1 MLSLAVAVSAVS
13 CLEEMEVAQPKP
25 EGSDETILVP
35 RVKSFTN
42 QYITKAY
49 APNETKITSLALLVF
64 NREGAL
70 VHLTETSN
78 AAGVSSI
85 TLNKSLLNSP
95 EQRAKLASAT
105 VVMIA
110 NVSLDNIKK
119 SDGTTLRSN
128 KTTLTLEEMEQ
139 FSINFEDTKT
149 VVTSLGD
156 GFTGFPMIGGK
167 KGVNLNPTAD
177 QQSAIE
183 VGLKILYAKINFS
196 ISVAEGT
203 ENKPY
208 EGVTP
213 QFKLN
218 NYSVFNASMATTLAI
233 PEEEGKPVRDFLGN
247 VADESILGTSDEAT
261 ASSSY
266 TYTTSGAAGTASGT
280 TTLTGNNP
288 VNFTFYVSESR
299 YNHNLTYDDLSSIY
313 PADWKISASNA
324 YEEDVKDYN
333 PDTDADKLNGVKYFY
348 DDLIQQYK
356 PKLATQSPDG
366 APAAGMA
373 TYVILDGSYTD
384 YRGTVWDVKYKVY
397 LGKDNAHNF
406 HVDRNSE
413 YTNLITIKGIRNND
427 SYGDNKESVWVDHRV
442 NVSTGDLAGNVTI
455 TRETLIDSHIEVRP
469 LRVKWTGNEYDG
481 VRVYLPTDSNGN
493 LIDWIGIERYTGNNN
508 VEASVYCY
516 AVDESTGERIP
527 TGKRKYFT
535 TSLIEELQNKEGE
548 YGVRVDEDTQKKY
561 IYLLN
566 NECAWI
572 YFDENTGSAA
582 READINL
589 DFYTKSGSTQT
600 VKYKVKQRGLQT
612 VGGYAIESYEEYL
625 HTYDSDDKYNLST
638 SPVDYTQQGLAWGF
652 VDHKLSQNTLVST
665 TDVPTTLLKNQMIKQ
680 YAYDYF
686 HESDNTNSRYGYK
699 YTKASG
705 SWANASFGTGL
716 TFTDVASTNRYITV
730 KDMGTIPEN
739 AYQYCLSKNKF
750 EADELGNVSMTINWY
765 LPDVHEMQA
774 ILDASKSGE
783 TPVDLDS
790 EAYYWSSQPSFSTAG
805 TYINEST
812 DNARAASMQEGIT
825 DRPRDNQHRIRCVY
839 ASSGIDLDEEDMEDR
854 VPDGV
859 GGNYVVYMKAWNN
872 GSVGYFNY
880 LLPPAEPGESSTEW
894 VYNTTETN
902 YPNKDNANSISGE
915 KFHYIKTTDKYGN
928 AIEGFNI
935 NPVET
940 SSWTEYDPAI
950 GSPDGYYTTLATY
963 PGLTEFT
970 LTKRTIGEAYK
981 PSTTKKAATQTV
993 TNGSM
998 IVLDKKL
1005 PSAPNLNTLDHLSN
1019 GTMLNI
1025 SFDQSKGTTQ
1035 PAFLYDQL
1043 VSGTT
1048 ATNTKYWIKPVYL
1061 GTTYD
1066 MDGLS
1071 KDDYQEGTDS
1081 GIGGSQSQYL
1091 GGSLDKAKQSAFE
1104 RAYENAKIAALE
1116 NLNKLTTTIYQGY
1129 TLDESSIYYSPDDLK
1144 WDSSI
1149 GVSYSNQSGNKY
1161 TGWTI
1166 TCTVTLKAHGT
1177 FNENATLELFSQN
1190 PETGKW
1196 GDPVSNP
1203 TPLTPAINTDELR
1216 MYCGNSFTIS
1226 LSEAAKQQGYEI
1238 TKVKVHY
1245 IGGNLVDEY
1254 GTANLDKAYA
1264 RFVDG
1269 EISLPTDRKTV
1280 NVIGST
1286 ETLQLS
1292 GMDYNENQN
1301 DGTGTHEWSGSGRES
1316 VTLVLADYLVATN
1329 LDGLNVVYVYQYTNT
1344 PRQPGKYIV
1353 VDQIEVKCSKR
1364 KNATFDFKQIYINS
1378 GSLET
1383 SECTV
1388 KHITVTAEGG
1398 TDETPTAI
1406 TSDGLKLYSGSKVTF
1421 KALDGYVINS
1431 ITGDPDLAFTGSQQI
1446 VEFSNLPEK
1455 TIAEKIVVL
1464 YSKDDSI

>member
-1 MLSLAVAVSAVS
+1 MKRYFRYIFLTLILGIMAMS
-13 CLEEMEVAQPKP
+13 CVEEMDVPQPKP
-25 EGSDETILVP
+25 GNDAVTLVP
-35 RVKSFTN
+35 RVKSFSN
-42 QYITKAY
+42 QYVTKSDY
-49 APNETKITSLALLVF
+49 STEETKITKLAVLVF
-64 NREGAL
+64 DSNTEPKL
-70 VHLTETSN
+70 VHIEEASGENITSLR
-78 AAGVSSI
+78 
-85 TLNKSLLNSP
+85 LNKSLLN
-95 EQRAKLASAT
+95 KCDVTKAT
-105 VVMIA
+105 IVMIA
-110 NVSLDNIKK
+110 NVDLANVENSGGTSIK
-119 SDGTTLRSN
+119 DAYADTDTTLELDDLNDYSFHFADD
-128 KTTLTLEEMEQ
+128 Q
-139 FSINFEDTKT
+139 T
-149 VVTSLGD
+149 VVTSLGG
-156 GFTGFPMIGGK
+156 GFNGFPMIGISGPLDLSSSVDHST
-167 KGVNLNPTAD
+167 GLQVNL
-177 QQSAIE
+177 Q
-183 VGLKILYAKINFS
+183 ILYAKVNFS
-196 ISVAEGT
+196 ISVAPGT
-203 ENKPY
+203 ENQNY
-208 EGVTP
+208 TGVTP
-213 QFKLN
+213 SFTLSG
-218 NYSVFNASMATTLAI
+218 YSVHNVSTATSYVKPAGATTAGYAYANDSGVSV
-233 PEEEGKPVRDFLGN
+233 EKTN
-247 VADESILGTSDEAT
+247 TSE
-261 ASSSY
+261 
-266 TYTTSGAAGTASGT
+266 
-280 TTLTGNNP
+280 
-288 VNFTFYVSESR
+288 FTFYVAENR
-299 YNHNLTYDDLSSIY
+299 YQPTPDLSSIY
-313 PADWKISASNA
+313 PTGWTTSDPK
-324 YEEDVKDYN
+324 EDVENY
-333 PDTDADKLNGVKYFY
+333 DAQNDEDKINGVKYFY
-348 DDLIQQYK
+348 DDLVQQYK
-356 PKLATQSPDG
+356 PKLAT
-366 APAAGMA
+366 AAGGTPTNGKA
-373 TYVILDGSYTD
+373 TYVKVKGTYID
-384 YRGTVWDVKYKVY
+384 YRGTNWAVNYKVY
-397 LGKDNAHNF
+397 LGKDNSQNF
-406 HVDRNSE
+406 EVDRNSE
-413 YTNLITIKGIRNND
+413 YTNHLTIKGIRNND
-427 SYGDNKESVWVDHRV
+427 SYGYGDNKESVWVDHRV

-535 TSLIEELQNKEGE
+535 TSLIEELQNKKGE
-548 YGVRVDEDTQKKY
+548 YGVKEDNGKKY

-566 NECAWI
+566 GECAWI
-572 YFDENTGSAA
+572 YFDEYTGAA
-582 READINL
+582 DRDAVLKL
-589 DFYTKSGSTQT
+589 DFYTKSGSINP
-600 VKYKVKQRGLQT
+600 VEYKIKQRGLQT

-765 LPDVHEMQA
+765 LPDVYEMQA
-774 ILDASKSGE
+774 ILNASQSGD

-812 DNARAASMQEGIT
+812 NNARAASIQEGIS
-825 DRPRDNQHRIRCVY
+825 DRPRENQHRIRCVY
-839 ASSGIDLDEEDMEDR
+839 ASNGIDLDEEDMEDR

-880 LLPPAEPGESSTEW
+880 LLPPAEPGESSTDW

-902 YPNKDNANSISGE
+902 YPNKDNASSISGE
-915 KFHYIKTTDKYGN
+915 KFSYIKTSDKDGN
-928 AIEGFNI
+928 PIEGFNI
-935 NPVET
+935 NPGET

-970 LTKRTIGEAYK
+970 LTKRMFGEAYK

-1043 VSGTT
+1043 VSGTSSV
-1048 ATNTKYWIKPVYL
+1048 NTRNWIKPEYSL
-1061 GTTYD
+1061 KQYPLDPEEYTKEAGGEGSETGISTGTSRYQQASEESARKNAFDGTTD
-1066 MDGLS
+1066 ISTVTNRVDGA
-1071 KDDYQEGTDS
+1071 YT
-1081 GIGGSQSQYL
+1081 
-1091 GGSLDKAKQSAFE
+1091 KAK
-1104 RAYENAKIAALE
+1104 NDAKA
-1116 NLNKLTTTIYQGY
+1116 K
-1129 TLDESSIYYSPDDLK
+1129 LDEILK
-1144 WDSSI
+1144 AYPTSEGWVHSEI
-1149 GVSYSNQSGNKY
+1149 NYEEVSYSSTNTANIQWTAPQIETRTTLGRTWTSKV
-1161 TGWTI
+1161 TI
-1166 TCTVTLKAHGT
+1166 TCTVTVTASVTVTKPSVGEVYAQVEGT
-1177 FNENATLELFSQN
+1177 
-1190 PETGKW
+1190 GRW
-1196 GDPVSNP
+1196 GDPVATS

-1254 GTANLDKAYA
+1254 GTGNFDKAYA

-1269 EISLPTDRKTV
+1269 EISLPTDPKRV

-1329 LDGLNVVYVYQYTNT
+1329 LEGLNVVYVYQYTNT
-1344 PRQPGKYIV
+1344 PRQPGKHIV

-1364 KNATFDFKQIYINS
+1364 KNATFDFKQIYIDS

-1398 TDETPTAI
+1398 TVETPTAI

>member
-1 MLSLAVAVSAVS
+1 MKRYFRYIFLTLILGIMAIS
-13 CLEEMEVAQPKP
+13 CVEEMDVPQPKP
-25 EGSDETILVP
+25 GNDAVTLVP
-35 RVKSFTN
+35 RVKSFSN
-42 QYITKAY
+42 QYVTKSDY
-49 APNETKITSLALLVF
+49 SKDETKITKLAVLVF
-64 NREGAL
+64 DSNTEPKL
-70 VHLTETSN
+70 VHIEEASGENITSLR
-78 AAGVSSI
+78 
-85 TLNKSLLNSP
+85 LNKSLLN
-95 EQRAKLASAT
+95 KCDVTKAT
-105 VVMIA
+105 IVMIA
-110 NVSLDNIKK
+110 NVDLANVENSGGTSIK
-119 SDGTTLRSN
+119 DAYADTDTTLELDDLNDYSFHF
-128 KTTLTLEEMEQ
+128 TEGQ
-139 FSINFEDTKT
+139 T

-156 GFTGFPMIGGK
+156 GFNGFPMIGISGPLDLSSS
-167 KGVNLNPTAD
+167 VDHST
-177 QQSAIE
+177 
-183 VGLKILYAKINFS
+183 GLPVHLQILYAKVNFS
-196 ISVAEGT
+196 ISVAPGT
-203 ENKPY
+203 ENQNY
-208 EGVTP
+208 TGVTP
-213 QFKLN
+213 SFTLSG
-218 NYSVFNASMATTLAI
+218 YSVHNVSKRTPYTQPTGATVSTDYAYTG
-233 PEEEGKPVRDFLGN
+233 EGKRVTDLN
-247 VADESILGTSDEAT
+247 ANAVS
-261 ASSSY
+261 
-266 TYTTSGAAGTASGT
+266 
-280 TTLTGNNP
+280 
-288 VNFTFYVSESR
+288 FTFYVAESR
-299 YNHNLTYDDLSSIY
+299 YAHNSTLQGVYPDDSWLTTTHYDDL
-313 PADWKISASNA
+313 K
-324 YEEDVKDYN
+324 
-333 PDTDADKLNGVKYFY
+333 
-348 DDLIQQYK
+348 QQYK
-356 PKLATQSPDG
+356 PKIANLETGTPS
-366 APAAGMA
+366 AGLA
-373 TYVILDGSYTD
+373 TYVIVSGTYKD
-384 YRGTVWDVKYKVY
+384 YRGTNWTVDYKVY
-397 LGKDNAHNF
+397 LGKDNSQNF
-406 HVDRNSE
+406 EVDRNSE
-413 YTNLITIKGIRNND
+413 YTNELTIKGIRNNY
-427 SYGDNKESVWVDHRV
+427 SYSDNAQSVWVDHRV

-469 LRVKWTGNEYDG
+469 LRVKWTGNKYDG

-566 NECAWI
+566 GECAWI
-572 YFDENTGSAA
+572 YFDEYTSTSEDRTASI
-582 READINL
+582 EL
-589 DFYTKSGSTQT
+589 EFYTASGPQTPEVYNITQR
-600 VKYKVKQRGLQT
+600 KLQSL
-612 VGGYAIESYEEYL
+612 GGYAIESYEEYL

-825 DRPRDNQHRIRCVY
+825 DRPRENQHRIRCVY
-839 ASSGIDLDEEDMEDR
+839 ASNGIDLDEEDMEDR

-872 GSVGYFNY
+872 GSYGYFNY
-880 LLPPAEPGESSTEW
+880 LLPAAETRESSTDW

-902 YPNKDNANSISGE
+902 YPNKDNASSISGE
-915 KFHYIKTTDKYGN
+915 KFSYIKTSDKDGN
-928 AIEGFNI
+928 PIEGFNI
-935 NPVET
+935 NPGET
-940 SSWTEYDPAI
+940 SSWTEYNPVI

-970 LTKRTIGEAYK
+970 LTKRNIGEAYK

-993 TNGSM
+993 TNDTI

-1005 PSAPNLNTLDHLSN
+1005 PPASDLKTLDHLSN
-1019 GTMLNI
+1019 GSMLNI

-1043 VSGTT
+1043 VSGTSSV
-1048 ATNTKYWIKPVYL
+1048 NTRNWIKPEYSLKQYPLDPEEYTKEAGGEGSETGISTGTSRYQQASVESARKNAFD
-1061 GTTYD
+1061 GTTD
-1066 MDGLS
+1066 ISTLTNRVDGA
-1071 KDDYQEGTDS
+1071 YT
-1081 GIGGSQSQYL
+1081 
-1091 GGSLDKAKQSAFE
+1091 KAK
-1104 RAYENAKIAALE
+1104 NDAKA
-1116 NLNKLTTTIYQGY
+1116 K
-1129 TLDESSIYYSPDDLK
+1129 LDEILK
-1144 WDSSI
+1144 AYPTSEGWVHSEI
-1149 GVSYSNQSGNKY
+1149 NYEEVSYSSTNTANIQWTAPQIETRTTLGRTWTSKV
-1161 TGWTI
+1161 TI
-1166 TCTVTLKAHGT
+1166 TCTVTVTASVTVTKPSVGEVYAQVEGT
-1177 FNENATLELFSQN
+1177 
-1190 PETGKW
+1190 GRW
-1196 GDPVSNP
+1196 GDPVATSTN
-1203 TPLTPAINTDELR
+1203 LTPAINTDEMR

-1245 IGGNLVDEY
+1245 LGGNLVDEY
-1254 GTANLDKAYA
+1254 GTGNLDKAYA
-1264 RFVDG
+1264 RFVDS
-1269 EISLPTDRKTV
+1269 EITLPTESKTV

-1329 LDGLNVVYVYQYTNT
+1329 LSGLNLVYVYQYTNT

-1364 KNATFDFKQIYINS
+1364 KNATFDFKQIYIDS

-1383 SECTV
+1383 SEWTL
-1388 KHITVTAEGG
+1388 KHITFTGEGG
-1398 TDETPTAI
+1398 SEATTPTISA
-1406 TSDGLKLYSGSKVTF
+1406 DGLKLYAGSKVTF

-1431 ITGDPDLAFTGSQQI
+1431 ITGDPSLTFKGSQQT
-1446 VEFSNLPEK
+1446 VEFTDLPEK
-1455 TIAEKIVVL
+1455 TISEQIVVL
-1464 YSKDDSI
+1464 YSKEDNV